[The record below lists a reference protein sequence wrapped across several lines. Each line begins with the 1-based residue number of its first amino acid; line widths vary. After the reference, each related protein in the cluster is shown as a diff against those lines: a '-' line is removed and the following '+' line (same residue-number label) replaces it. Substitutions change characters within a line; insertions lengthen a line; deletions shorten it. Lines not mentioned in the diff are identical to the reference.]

1 VRDAVD
7 AKIAQ
12 FAASKFCIA
21 PFKFLLTL
29 SLSQVACERSFSTL
43 KNIKNRMRS
52 TLSSN
57 YLNSFMIMAVKSDLL
72 MNLDCDKIIDK
83 VAENSEL
90 LQKSLTN

>member
-1 VRDAVD
+1 MPRYNL
-7 AKIAQ
+7 IGP
-12 FAASKFCIA
+12 